1 MALTLEQLQAIRA
14 AIDADPA
21 LSAQPEGPDGAFAI
35 AAAFNLPAEPTF
47 FVWRD
52 SVPIS
57 EIMGNGF
64 DWTLVDN
71 LSAGKARIWEWM
83 TQLGAINPSQ
93 ANVRAGIIAAI
104 SGTGAAFPT
113 MRTAVFGHCQAAATR
128 AEKLFAT
135 GSGTTSNDQGVGPGT
150 RTFAGLVSYTD
161 VLAARAM

>member
-21 LSAQPEGPDGAFAI
+21 LSAQPQGPDGAFAI
-35 AAAFNLPAEPTF
+35 AESLNMPASPDF
-47 FVWRD
+47 WVWRN
-52 SVPIS
+52 SVPVN

-83 TQLGAINPSQ
+83 TQLGVINPAQ

-113 MRTAVFGHCQAAATR
+113 MRTAVFAHCQRLATR
-128 AEKLFAT
+128 FEKLLAT
-135 GSGTTSNDQGVGPGT
+135 GLWTQSTDQGVGPGL
-150 RTFAGLVSYTD
+150 AVVPGPISYTD
-161 VLAARAM
+161 VLAARAL